1 MPDLLIIGGGITG
14 AGVARDAALRGL
26 QVVLV
31 ERNDLACGTSSR
43 SSRLVHGG
51 VRYLEHGHLGLVFE
65 SSRERRILLATARH
79 LVRPLSFTW
88 PVYGGARL
96 PRWKVGA
103 GLALYDALSLFRNV
117 GRHRRL
123 SAAGVLEREHA
134 LSRDGL
140 LGGFSYWDASTDDSR
155 LTLATALD
163 AAAAGADIRTHTEV
177 TALLRDGA
185 RIAGARVRNSLTGEE
200 CEVHAR
206 LVVSTV
212 GPWTD
217 ELLRLDPASAGGSPA
232 VRGTKGVHILLPRE
246 AVGNAGALTLVAP
259 TDGRV
264 TFALPA
270 GDFALVG
277 TTDTPTLEHPADVR
291 ASRQDVD
298 YLLDIVRHF
307 FPGRGTS
314 ADHVL
319 SAWAGIRPLA
329 ASGYTEGPSSA
340 SREHA
345 IVRHAPGMLVVTGG
359 KLTTYRSMAE
369 EIVDR
374 AGPELGT
381 RLPPSPTA
389 DRPLPGGT
397 ADPAAELA
405 DATRVIG
412 DAAVARRLT
421 EAHGSGW
428 RAVWALGNEAPE
440 LRERISPDRPYLMAE
455 VVHAARSEWAGTLA
469 DVLVRRVPVA
479 FETRD
484 NGREAAARV
493 AQLLGRELGWNDRR
507 RDRELERFESEVTAT
522 FGILP
527 D

>member
-1 MPDLLIIGGGITG
+1 MTTAVPDLLIIGGGITG
-14 AGVARDAALRGL
+14 AGDARDAALRGL

-103 GLALYDALSLFRNV
+103 GLALYEVLGDE
-117 GRHRRL
+117 RHRRL

-359 KLTTYRSMAE
+359 KLTTYR
-369 EIVDR
+369 
-374 AGPELGT
+374 
-381 RLPPSPTA
+381 
-389 DRPLPGGT
+389 
-397 ADPAAELA
+397 
-405 DATRVIG
+405 
-412 DAAVARRLT
+412 
-421 EAHGSGW
+421 
-428 RAVWALGNEAPE
+428 
-440 LRERISPDRPYLMAE
+440 
-455 VVHAARSEWAGTLA
+455 
-469 DVLVRRVPVA
+469 
-479 FETRD
+479 
-484 NGREAAARV
+484 
-493 AQLLGRELGWNDRR
+493 
-507 RDRELERFESEVTAT
+507 
-522 FGILP
+522 
-527 D
+527 